1 MEEEKI
7 IKADDS
13 SCPSCGATMRY
24 NPEKQKLYCDNCQT
38 CKDIEFETLLMKHDW
53 DEKDRLKNLKEFA
66 EETKALK
73 CPNCG
78 ANVVLNKYEYS
89 KECPYCGS
97 NLVDRN
103 AEDTNLA
110 PDGIL
115 PFMFSDAVASQKY
128 RDGIKKKWFVPNA
141 FKKAPPTENIKGI
154 YIPSFGYDADTVSNY
169 SGQLATDHTTRDSN
183 GHTHT
188 YTTYQNISGVHNSE
202 QRDVLVETSSKISQD
217 QFEKI
222 KPYDMSKSVA
232 FKQGFIMGY
241 TVEAYENSLE
251 ECKKIAD
258 ELMEEII
265 RSQILSK
272 YHYDRVVYFK
282 MSTEQ
287 TNKKFMYYLL
297 PIYKCDYTYK
307 NKKYTTIMN
316 GQTGKVG
323 GGYPKSPVKITFFV
337 LFWILVAIGLVFL
350 FLRSGDFGSDSDW
363 LIRLFLGL
371 I

>member
-24 NPEKQKLYCDNCQT
+24 NPEKQKLYCENCQT

-202 QRDVLVETSSKISQD
+202 QRDILVETSSKISQD

>member
-1 MEEEKI
+1 MEKEKI

-38 CKDIEFETLLMKHDW
+38 CKDIEFEALLMKHDW
-53 DEKDRLKNLKEFA
+53 DEKDRLKDLKDFA

-78 ANVVLNKYEYS
+78 ANVILNKYEYS

-97 NLVDRN
+97 NLVDRS
-103 AEDTNLA
+103 AENSNLA

-115 PFMFSDAVASQKY
+115 PFMFSDEVASKLY

-154 YIPSFGYDADTVSNY
+154 YIPSFGYDADTTSNY

-188 YTTYQNISGVHNSE
+188 YTTYQNISGTYKSE
-202 QRDVLVETSSKISQD
+202 QRDILVETSSKINQD

-222 KPYDMSKSVA
+222 KPYSMDKSVA

-258 ELMEEII
+258 ELMDGII

-287 TNKKFMYYLL
+287 TNNKYMYYLL

-307 NKKYTTIMN
+307 NKKYTTLMN

-337 LFWILVAIGLVFL
+337 LFWILVAIGIVFL
-350 FLRSGDFGSDSDW
+350 LFKSGAFSDDSDW

>member
-1 MEEEKI
+1 MEDKI
-7 IKADDS
+7 LKANDC

-24 NPEKQKLYCDNCQT
+24 NPEKQKLYCDNCQS
-38 CKDIEFETLLMKHDW
+38 CKDIEFEALLMKHGW
-53 DEKDRLKNLKEFA
+53 EEKDRLKNLKEFA
-66 EETKALK
+66 NATKALK

-97 NLVDRN
+97 NLVDRS

-128 RDGIKKKWFVPNA
+128 RDGIRKKWFVPNA
-141 FKKAPPTENIKGI
+141 FKKAPPTENIRGI
-154 YIPSFGYDADTVSNY
+154 YIPSFGYDADATTSY
-169 SGQLATDHTTRDSN
+169 TGKLATDHTRRDSN

-188 YTTYQNISGVHNSE
+188 YTTYQNISGTHKSQ
-202 QRDVLVETSSKISQD
+202 QRDILVETSTKVNQD
-217 QFEKI
+217 EFEKI
-222 KPYDMSKSVA
+222 KPYHMNKAVA

-241 TVEAYENSLE
+241 SVEAYENSLE

-258 ELMEEII
+258 KIMDEII

-272 YHYDRVVYFK
+272 YMYDRVVYFN
-282 MSTEQ
+282 MSTTQE
-287 TNKKFMYYLL
+287 NKKYMYYLL

-307 NKKYTTIMN
+307 NKRYTTIMN

-337 LFWILVAIGLVFL
+337 LFLLLVVSGLIYL
-350 FLRSGDFGSDSDW
+350 FFRFGNDPD
-363 LIRLFLGL
+363 LMVKLLLGL